1 MDISVPRILSRSRL
15 AALGVLTIAMIGL
28 LAAQGCSSSP
38 TGSNLDGLAPAPEVG
53 RLAPDF
59 TLVGLDGNQVSLSD
73 FRGKTVFVN
82 FWATWCPPCRAEMPE
97 MEAVYQEY
105 KDRDVVII
113 GVDIVEPEDTV
124 RQYVQ
129 EGGYSWTFVLDTT
142 GEVNNNYRVT
152 SIPTS
157 FFLDREGIIRA
168 VNIGPMNKRAIEST
182 LALAMN

>member
-1 MDISVPRILSRSRL
+1 
-15 AALGVLTIAMIGL
+15 
-28 LAAQGCSSSP
+28 
-38 TGSNLDGLAPAPEVG
+38 
-53 RLAPDF
+53 
-59 TLVGLDGNQVSLSD
+59 
-73 FRGKTVFVN
+73 
-82 FWATWCPPCRAEMPE
+82 MPE

-113 GVDIVEPEDTV
+113 GVDIVEPEDAV
-124 RQYVQ
+124 RQFVQ

-142 GEVNNNYRVT
+142 GEVSNIYGII

-168 VNIGPMNKRAIEST
+168 VNIGPMNKRAIGSK